1 MSAQLISGLLIDID
15 GVLITGNH
23 PIPGATE
30 TLNYLKQQKIPF
42 LLITNTTRKSR
53 VNVWHQLKRFGLSVE
68 QEQIL
73 TAPLAAVNWLKQRHV
88 TAIHLFLSGSA
99 AHDFRDFK
107 ITAGQPEYVVVGDV
121 GSDLSFEKL
130 NQAFRLL
137 MRGARL
143 LALQKNRY
151 WQTSEGLTID
161 AGALVAA
168 LEYASHKRAIVIGKP
183 RKEFFLEGVK
193 LLNLPPENVAI
204 IGDDLEA
211 DILGGKKAGLQTIA
225 VKTGKFRNYLL
236 EKLKI
241 QPDYLLESVADLP
254 GLLKP

>member
-1 MSAQLISGLLIDID
+1 MSAPQISGFLIDID

-23 PIPGATE
+23 SIPGAAE
-30 TLNYLKQQKIPF
+30 TLHYLQQQNIPF

-88 TAIHLFLSGSA
+88 SAIHLFLSGSA
-99 AHDFRDFK
+99 VHDFRDFK
-107 ITAGQPEYVVVGDV
+107 ITSGQPEYVVVGDV
-121 GSDLSFEKL
+121 GNDLSFDRL

-168 LEYASHKRAIVIGKP
+168 LEYASHRRAIVIGKP
-183 RKEFFLEGVK
+183 RREFFLEGVK
-193 LLNLPPENVAI
+193 LLNLPPEKVAI
-204 IGDDLEA
+204 VGDDLEA
-211 DILGGKKAGLQTIA
+211 DIQGGKKAGLQTIA
-225 VKTGKFRNYLL
+225 VKTGKFRSYLL

-241 QPDYLLESVADLP
+241 KPDHIIESIADLP
-254 GLLKP
+254 NLLS